1 MPRIIKKFNITSLKS
16 DSKEFD
22 SIVAD
27 YLKLQ
32 KEIKE
37 KQYILDNYKKIIKDL
52 MEKEQLETKIN
63 KNYYL
68 SRTRRVSI
76 NYREGLLIN
85 KLKSLGLE
93 KAVKTKEF
101 LDKDELESLIYN
113 ELIKYDDIKDFIEE
127 KVTYALTVKEV

>member
-85 KLKSLGLE
+85 KLKSL
-93 KAVKTKEF
+93 
-101 LDKDELESLIYN
+101 
-113 ELIKYDDIKDFIEE
+113 
-127 KVTYALTVKEV
+127 